1 MGIPPYIP
9 PDVIVTHMIASG
21 SIETKDVSVMRRACA
36 SFRDAIDKSE
46 QEIVDAWFPE
56 AIAKVILGSQVNV
69 PKAHALLEAILAS
82 RIADAASLTS
92 DHKFFFGGPPKTFAQ
107 FDKTFSVLNHL
118 TTLAE
123 VMVQQGHAKWSLV
136 RWILY
141 ACLRYLL
148 SIMVDEAAIR
158 AVCGTDCR
166 AFAEH
171 VGDYCSQSI
180 QFSMNPFDS
189 TDDDEGNVHELVG
202 LAYEVWLNADM
213 IKSSQF

>member
-21 SIETKDVSVMRRACA
+21 SIKPKDVSLMRRACA
-36 SFRDAIDKSE
+36 SFRDAIDKNE
-46 QEIVDAWFPE
+46 QAIVDACFPE
-56 AIAKVILGSQVNV
+56 AIAKVILGSQVYV
-69 PKAHALLEAILAS
+69 PKARALLDAVLAGNT
-82 RIADAASLTS
+82 ADAASIAS
-92 DHKFFFGGPPKTFAQ
+92 DLKFFFGGPPKTFAQ

-118 TTLAE
+118 TTIAE
-123 VMVQQGHAKWSLV
+123 VMVRQGRARWSLT

-148 SIMVDEAAIR
+148 GILTDEAAIR
-158 AVCGTDCR
+158 AVCGADRR

-171 VGDYCSQSI
+171 VGDYCSRSI

-213 IKSSQF
+213 VKSS